1 MTQLVKEKQEG
12 LSGKR
17 ELEGIVVSDKMDKT
31 IVVEVVRVFKHPL
44 LGKVI
49 RRGKKYQAH
58 DELGKA
64 KKGDRVRIQECRP
77 LSKRKHM
84 VLSGLVDATSGKV

>member
-1 MTQLVKEKQEG
+1 MTKLVKETAEG
-12 LSGKR
+12 LSGKK

-31 IVVEVVRVFKHPL
+31 VVVEVVRVFRHPL
-44 LGKVI
+44 LGKTI

-58 DELGKA
+58 DESGSA
-64 KKGDRVRIQECRP
+64 KKGDRVRIKECRP